1 MATHIDVLKSGLQVC
16 YGIVFLALI
25 LWVFP
30 DLRAAS
36 KMLLERASTAA
47 SFKFS
52 GLEIAF
58 SATSVAQGL
67 ELAKVP
73 EEEQA
78 GVLTAVQNLGSDGF
92 RRLMAVGQLENLCE
106 FERPTPQMRS
116 DVALDYDLAAKGL
129 TEIEPSWNTLESVKA
144 WRASVIAKGGDVEIG
159 APARCYK
166 MTLTNVGS
174 RVKTVIVENLAPA
187 FHALVPTGK
196 KLVAMK

>member
-1 MATHIDVLKSGLQVC
+1 MTTHIDTLKSGLQVC
-16 YGIVFLALI
+16 YGLVFLALI
-25 LWVFP
+25 VWVFP

-67 ELAKVP
+67 ELAQVP
-73 EEEQA
+73 ENEQET
-78 GVLTAVQNLGSDGF
+78 VLAAVQDLGSDGF

-106 FERPTPQMRS
+106 FLRPTPQMRA
-116 DVALDYDLAAKGL
+116 DVALDYELAAKGL
-129 TEIEPSWNTLESVKA
+129 TQIEPSRETFQSVKA
-144 WRASVIAKGGDVEIG
+144 WWASVTAKGGEVEIG
-159 APARCYK
+159 APHQCYK
-166 MTLTNVGS
+166 MTLTKVGS

>member
-1 MATHIDVLKSGLQVC
+1 MATHLDALKSGLQVC

-25 LWVFP
+25 IWVFP

-73 EEEQA
+73 EDEQA
-78 GVLTAVQNLGSDGF
+78 IVLAAVQNLGSDGF

-116 DVALDYDLAAKGL
+116 DVALDYELAAKGL

-144 WRASVIAKGGDVEIG
+144 WRTSVLAKGRDVEIG
-159 APARCYK
+159 APHQCYK
-166 MTLTNVGS
+166 MTLSKVGN

-187 FHALVPTGK
+187 FHALIPTDK
-196 KLVAMK
+196 KLVAMR